1 MHSPCLILLLI
12 SKEMNKKIF
21 ITTFIVLISGYCNL
35 YGFDV
40 KNNAV
45 FLKTINEKK
54 HQEYIKESSSIY
66 HFVKTKNYPPLIFC
80 NTGNSTSDK
89 IYTVPTL
96 FVRKKKRW
104 EIIEFPEFQGSGWD
118 FVGSDSERSR
128 IWAILD
134 HIVEGPG
141 NELYIIVSNDAGNS
155 WKHLSSIRKI
165 HFEAFLSVFRMGHEG
180 AGELIICLEHPDNIH
195 RKGYYS
201 YKTNDW
207 GRTWKEPYFMP
218 NIIFDADLYKQFS
231 NKNDLNLLMNN
242 LMK

>member
-1 MHSPCLILLLI
+1 M
-12 SKEMNKKIF
+12 
-21 ITTFIVLISGYCNL
+21 
-35 YGFDV
+35 
-40 KNNAV
+40 
-45 FLKTINEKK
+45 
-54 HQEYIKESSSIY
+54 
-66 HFVKTKNYPPLIFC
+66 
-80 NTGNSTSDK
+80 
-89 IYTVPTL
+89 
-96 FVRKKKRW
+96 
-104 EIIEFPEFQGSGWD
+104 
-118 FVGSDSERSR
+118 
-128 IWAILD
+128 
-134 HIVEGPG
+134 
-141 NELYIIVSNDAGNS
+141 
-155 WKHLSSIRKI
+155 SSIRKI